1 MLKHIKTLISEL
13 EKRVANLENQLFNK
27 SDSDR
32 GNEASYKEVLDEWLN
47 GKQN

>member
-1 MLKHIKTLISEL
+1 MLKHIKILISEL
-13 EKRVANLENQLFNK
+13 EKRVENLENQLFNK
-27 SDSDR
+27 SEIEK